1 MTNYHRGR
9 TIEYKLVAR
18 HRKLGAAVTG
28 RTAGSHSAVDVFAIY
43 PDTRT
48 VVFQQTKR
56 SKRGHFGKVISPFPN
71 GRYMVRFEV
80 KNWCNGR
87 GFIDE

>member
-9 TIEYKLVAR
+9 SIEYKLIAQ

-48 VVFQQTKR
+48 VVFQQAKR
-56 SKRGHFGKVISPFPN
+56 SKTGTKSKVKSPFPN

-80 KNWCNGR
+80 KNWHDGR